1 MPNTEDRRDMRAI
14 KQSLQA
20 FAQTAASQPALWI
33 GFACVCAWPWSCT
46 SATLV
51 YANAGTVGSPVWLGS
66 NLTYLII
73 GLCGIALG
81 LGFRKSA
88 AQLPSTAIAA
98 IAGVCYVA
106 ASALFVLLSKLPS
119 DYLDPGYATISS
131 IWPVFAGVG
140 QTLLFL
146 EWMKAFGRTGPKKTI
161 ALVVCGSILG
171 TALIFS
177 LNFIPQTIRELMPA
191 AIGACG
197 AFCAFL
203 MSKQPGNDNSA
214 PNAAIIFPEKTRAP
228 WKLLVTAAVAGFSF
242 GTFQSLSFTGSFG
255 TAAWYTFGIVGFLVA
270 SVLFALITLGLK
282 MNFNYMI
289 YRISFVIMAT
299 GAFLCLFGT
308 EVSAWGYGVYC
319 IGYRCFDMLIWCLC
333 AYLIRHRN
341 VSPVWL
347 GGFSIGT
354 LLLGRFLGFEMFTI
368 LHPLPASTDVSL
380 LVASVLFLLML
391 TALSLVSHNNL
402 LEAWGMAKP
411 SEASSD
417 AEILASCC
425 AQIGDIYHLSDRER
439 DVLERIAQG
448 KSRADTGVELVL
460 SEETVK
466 THIRHIYQK
475 CDIHSRKELDNM
487 VEARVREI
495 KDDRIDLMQ
504 RDAAE

>member
-1 MPNTEDRRDMRAI
+1 MRAM
-14 KQSLQA
+14 KQSLQTFSQA
-20 FAQTAASQPALWI
+20 AASQPAVWI

-73 GLCGIALG
+73 GICGIALG

-106 ASALFVLLSKLPS
+106 ASALFVLLSKLPP
-119 DYLDPGYATISS
+119 DYLDPGYATISY
-131 IWPVFAGVG
+131 IWPVFAGIG

-161 ALVVCGSILG
+161 AFVVCGSVLG

-177 LNFIPQTIRELMPA
+177 LNFIPQMLRELMPA
-191 AIGACG
+191 AVGSCG
-197 AFCAFL
+197 ALCAFL
-203 MSKQPGNDNSA
+203 MAKRSDGDNGEEPRSSGT
-214 PNAAIIFPEKTRAP
+214 FPEKTRAP

-242 GTFQSLSFTGSFG
+242 GTFQSLSFSGSFG
-255 TAAWYTFGIVGFLVA
+255 TTAWYTFGVVGFLVA
-270 SVLFALITLGLK
+270 SVLFALITLGLR

-308 EVSAWGYGVYC
+308 EISAWGYGVYC
-319 IGYRCFDMLIWCLC
+319 IGYRCLDMLIWCLC
-333 AYLIRHRN
+333 AYLIRHRS

-347 GGFSIGT
+347 GGLVIGT
-354 LLLGRFLGFEMFTI
+354 LLFGRFFGFEMFTI

-380 LVASVLFLLML
+380 LIATVLFLLLL

-411 SEASSD
+411 GEAPGDS
-417 AEILASCC
+417 EILDSSCD
-425 AQIGDIYHLSDRER
+425 QIGTLYRLSERER
-439 DVLERIAQG
+439 DVLRRIAQG
-448 KSRADTGVELVL
+448 KSRADIGVDLVL

-475 CDIHSRKELDNM
+475 CGIHSRKELDEM

-495 KDDRIDLMQ
+495 KDDRIDLTQ
-504 RDAAE
+504 QDAAE

>member
-1 MPNTEDRRDMRAI
+1 MRAI
-14 KQSLQA
+14 GQSVRA
-20 FAQTAASQPALWI
+20 FSQTASSHPATWV

-51 YANAGTVGSPVWLGS
+51 YANASTVGSPVWLGS

-73 GLCGIALG
+73 GICGIALG

-88 AQLPSTAIAA
+88 AQLPSAAIAA

-119 DYLDPGYATISS
+119 DYLDPGYATISY

-161 ALVVCGSILG
+161 ALVVCGSLLG

-177 LNFIPQTIRELMPA
+177 LNFIPQAIRELMPA
-191 AIGACG
+191 TIGACG
-197 AFCAFL
+197 ALCAFL
-203 MSKQPGNDNSA
+203 MAKQPASNDHA
-214 PNAAIIFPEKTRAP
+214 PNATAAFSGKTRAP

-255 TAAWYTFGIVGFLVA
+255 TEAWYTFGVVGFLVA
-270 SVLFALITLGLK
+270 SILFALITLGLK

-299 GAFLCLFGT
+299 GAFLCLFGV
-308 EVSAWGYGVYC
+308 EVSAWGYGMYC
-319 IGYRCFDMLIWCLC
+319 VGYRCFDMLIWCLC
-333 AYLIRHRN
+333 AYLIRHRS

-347 GGFSIGT
+347 GGLCVGT
-354 LLLGRFLGFEMFTI
+354 LLFGRFLGFEVFTI
-368 LHPLPASTDVSL
+368 LHPLSVSTGASL

-391 TALSLVSHNNL
+391 TALLLVSHNNL

-411 SEASSD
+411 GEAPGD

-425 AQIGDIYHLSDRER
+425 AQIGVIYHLSDREK
-439 DVLERIAQG
+439 DVLHHIAQG
-448 KSRADTGVELVL
+448 KSRAGIGVELVL

-475 CDIHSRKELDNM
+475 CDIHSRKELDEM

-504 RDAAE
+504 QDATE